1 MVLLRCQDCGN
12 DYEGTKKDIDESE
25 CDVDDCGGSYEIK
38 GSEEDTFS
46 LSCDECSEDYNE
58 PNEVVQ
64 FENAG
69 VICKKCIDEVYA
81 VKVVEKIIEVP
92 KEIIKVLGFSWAKL
106 ENIEEKVISEKEI
119 IHDVL
124 KEILPDTHTFGDWQE
139 IIRKCKEKGVDE
151 DIAEEHIHK
160 LMTKGDFYEPKRGYL
175 RRI

>member
-92 KEIIKVLGFSWAKL
+92 KEIIKVLGFS
-106 ENIEEKVISEKEI
+106 EP
-119 IHDVL
+119 
-124 KEILPDTHTFGDWQE
+124 IL
-139 IIRKCKEKGVDE
+139 
-151 DIAEEHIHK
+151 
-160 LMTKGDFYEPKRGYL
+160 
-175 RRI
+175 

>member
-1 MVLLRCQDCGN
+1 MSTELFAYIKKKLVELMRPRSEEQSMISFRHLESILRFA
-12 DYEGTKKDIDESE
+12 YESARLKLRDITEE
-25 CDVDDCGGSYEIK
+25 DVDLGFNLKKKSFVELGIIS
-38 GSEEDTFS
+38 
-46 LSCDECSEDYNE
+46 
-58 PNEVVQ
+58 
-64 FENAG
+64 G
-69 VICKKCIDEVYA
+69 VG
-81 VKVVEKIIEVP
+81 
-92 KEIIKVLGFSWAKL
+92 GFSWAKL